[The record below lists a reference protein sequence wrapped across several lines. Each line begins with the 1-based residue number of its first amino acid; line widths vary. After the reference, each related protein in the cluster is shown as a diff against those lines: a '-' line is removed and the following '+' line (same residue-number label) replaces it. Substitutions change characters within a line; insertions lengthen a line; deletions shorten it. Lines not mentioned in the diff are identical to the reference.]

1 MTDLLANAFKAID
14 AGVRSRET
22 APRQVRGR
30 VEPDP
35 LAILKNQGLVRAA
48 IRRLESMAPSPPSM
62 SFELQRRAP
71 TGGTRKEKQLS
82 DEQDKIDVTQFMS
95 RRELEADYPSMSKQ
109 FARPQNIAE
118 DPLSAI
124 PDSQLSLYGQGVKA
138 EARKKVNEETAV
150 RAGEIEGEY
159 PQMARALRTELADLN
174 GETEDEYATM
184 RAQLA
189 KNERHE
195 AKQKAIYDDIKAK
208 ERADLKEEYPEM
220 AESGVSPW

>member
-1 MTDLLANAFKAID
+1 VTDLLANAFKAID
-14 AGVRSRET
+14 AGVRPRET

-48 IRRLESMAPSPPSM
+48 IRRLQSMAPSPPLN
-62 SFELQRRAP
+62 EWQHRAP

-95 RRELEADYPSMSKQ
+95 RQELEADYPSMSKQ

-124 PDSQLSLYGQGVKA
+124 PDSQLSLYGRGVKEA
-138 EARKKVNEETAV
+138 ARKKVNEETAV

-159 PQMARALRTELADLN
+159 PQMAQALRGELSELN
-174 GETEDEYATM
+174 GESQDDYATM

-189 KNERHE
+189 KNERRE
-195 AKQKAIYDDIKAK
+195 AKSKAAYDAIKEK

-220 AESGVSPW
+220 AESGVSSW